1 MQIEELIQLTLRRF
15 FHDETLRFD
24 KSRFAGGLT
33 NYNYIMTIHGKDY
46 VIRQPGGM
54 TERMIDRQTELEYT
68 DCHLS
73 HEAGPPIKKTFSQP
87 LRLAV

>member
-33 NYNYIMTIHGKDY
+33 N
-46 VIRQPGGM
+46 
-54 TERMIDRQTELEYT
+54 
-68 DCHLS
+68 
-73 HEAGPPIKKTFSQP
+73 
-87 LRLAV
+87 